1 MRDSSGQLRT
11 TYDYDAFGN
20 PIDTA
25 TKFYNASGQLT
36 TGTGKID
43 SPIRYA
49 GYQYDNETGL
59 YYLNARYYDADI
71 ARFISEDTYRGDP
84 KDPLSLNLYT
94 YVNNEPMMYDDPTGH
109 MPKWL
114 KKAAKVTFKVAKFAV
129 LDDIMTLANPKATLG
144 QKILAG
150 VSLLPVGKIIKV
162 AQVAIKV
169 TKTVKATNAV
179 SKNVSL
185 VRLSSS
191 KSGPTMASRV
201 STKKQSSVTSSNKG
215 KGSFQLKKN
224 KDDGEAYERQELS
237 NMQYSHSAKLDN
249 K

>member
-1 MRDSSGQLRT
+1 M
-11 TYDYDAFGN
+11 
-20 PIDTA
+20 DTA